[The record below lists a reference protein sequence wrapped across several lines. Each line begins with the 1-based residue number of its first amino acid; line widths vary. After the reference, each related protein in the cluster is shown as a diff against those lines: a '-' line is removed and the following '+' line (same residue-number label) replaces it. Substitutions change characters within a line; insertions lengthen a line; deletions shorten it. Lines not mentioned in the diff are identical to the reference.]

1 MDQNQNQNNNLQN
14 AIRELTA
21 TGQQLVV
28 PEVKILAFKGSTGQ
42 DLSVPVAF
50 VSDGPGKVKP
60 VSLLEFVQQAAAAEE
75 KQRLAGA
82 HGPDRRKGTAVHHT
96 LGSFLAHVDRFKDEG
111 TVIWF
116 NHEAADSDGEAVT
129 RLVAIF
135 NYHHPTACG
144 APRWGDHTATYDV
157 RASPAWDEWNGG
169 QSMDLGADSLAEF
182 LEAHDYQL
190 AQGTLPSGTT
200 APPPAFLLTMADKL
214 EVHSSNQVRKE
225 RDQKTGRTILSFTE
239 EKGATL
245 GDVAPPS
252 AFLISIPVFTD
263 SKEPVTM
270 EVRMRVTVQDKK
282 AMFKLWIHDAARIFE
297 KEMGKLRDEVV
308 LASGV
313 PVFSGIA
320 E

>member
-1 MDQNQNQNNNLQN
+1 MSQSENLKE
-14 AIRELTA
+14 AIREL
-21 TGQQLVV
+21 L
-28 PEVKILAFKGSTGQ
+28 STGEQ
-42 DLSVPVAF
+42 IVRPQIQNIDFTTSNGDTKTVPVAF
-50 VSDGPGKVKP
+50 VADGPGMVRT
-60 VSLLEFVQQAAAAEE
+60 VSLLDVVQAAQHNDETKRIEAA
-75 KQRLAGA
+75 L
-82 HGPDRRKGTAVHHT
+82 GPDRRKGTAVHHA
-96 LGSFLAHVDRFKDEG
+96 LGSLLAHVDRFKDDG

-116 NHEAADSDGEAVT
+116 NHDAADSEGETVT

-135 NYHHPTACG
+135 DYHQPTAGG
-144 APRWGDHTATYDV
+144 APRWGDHRATYEI
-157 RASPAWDEWNGG
+157 RASTAWDEWNGG
-169 QSMDLGADSLAEF
+169 QPMELGADSLAEF

-263 SKEPVTM
+263 SKEQVTM

-313 PVFSGIA
+313 PVFSGVA

>member
-1 MDQNQNQNNNLQN
+1 MTQNENIKE
-14 AIRELTA
+14 AIKELTS
-21 TGQQLVV
+21 TGSQLVK
-28 PEVKILAFKGSTGQ
+28 PQIENIPFTTTSGDTKT
-42 DLSVPVAF
+42 VPVAF
-50 VSDGPGKVKP
+50 VADGPGKVRAW
-60 VSLLEFVQQAAAAEE
+60 SLLDVVQAAQSNDEV
-75 KQRLAGA
+75 KRLAVA
-82 HGPDRRKGTAVHHT
+82 LGPDRRKGTATHHT
-96 LGSFLAHVDRFKDEG
+96 LGSFLAHVDRFKDGG
-111 TVIWF
+111 TAIWI
-116 NHEAADSDGEAVT
+116 NREAEDADGEDVT
-129 RLVAIF
+129 QLVAIF
-135 NYHHPTACG
+135 NYHQPTASG
-144 APRWGDHTATYDV
+144 SPRWGDHTATYDI
-157 RASPAWDEWNGG
+157 RTSPAWEEWNGG
-169 QSMDLGADSLAEF
+169 QPMDLSADSLAEF

-225 RDQKTGRTILSFTE
+225 RDPKTGRTILSFTE

-282 AMFKLWIHDAARIFE
+282 AVFKLWIHDAARIFE
-297 KEMGKLRDEVV
+297 KEMGKLRDDVV

-313 PVFSGIA
+313 PVFSGVA